1 MCRCPTHDC
10 QRYVGRALLAAFILI
25 HLADRPAEASSPRLP
40 GPQPR
45 TIHVFV
51 ALCDNR
57 NQGIVPVPAVLGDG
71 DDPARNL
78 YWGARYGVRTYLE
91 RSPDWRRVAAPAT
104 PGGPV
109 LERRVFRHA
118 LEPVWLVADA
128 YRGAAIRQ
136 AVEDFLAAAAGAP
149 VARVTVAD
157 GGEPVALP
165 LGGGAG
171 LVVYVGHNGLMDLR
185 VDPPQRRDARRR
197 EAMVLACASRGY
209 FREPL
214 RRACATARLW
224 TTGLLAP
231 EAYVLE
237 AAVAGWIAGESAA
250 AIRERAARAYHC
262 HQRCGLAAARR
273 LFAAEEAANGEGENR

>member
-1 MCRCPTHDC
+1 MCRCFIHDC
-10 QRYVGRALLAAFILI
+10 RRTVGRVLLAALVLI
-25 HLADRPAEASSPRLP
+25 HLAGHSAGASSPRLP
-40 GPQPR
+40 VPQFR

-57 NQGIVPVPAVLGDG
+57 SQGIVPVPAALGDG
-71 DDPARNL
+71 DDPVRNL
-78 YWGARYGVRTYLE
+78 YWGARYGVRTFLE
-91 RSPDWRRVAAPAT
+91 RSPDWRRVAAPAP

-109 LERRVFRHA
+109 LERQVFRHA
-118 LEPVWLVADA
+118 REPVWLEADA

-149 VARVTVAD
+149 VAAVTVAD
-157 GGEPVALP
+157 RGAPVALLP
-165 LGGGAG
+165 GGGAG
-171 LVVYVGHNGLMDLR
+171 LVVYVGHNGLMDFR
-185 VDPPQRRDARRR
+185 VDPPQRRDARQR

-214 RRACATARLW
+214 RRAGATARLW

-250 AIRERAARAYHC
+250 AIRERAARAYHRY
-262 HQRCGLAAARR
+262 QRCGLAAARR
-273 LFAAEEAANGEGENR
+273 LFVAEEAIGGGGE